1 MAVEKMKELKEIWE
15 NDIYRET
22 LTMIPEEDG
31 RLPELLYLP
40 AGEVVV
46 ESYDGKIIYEPG
58 KDYVFDGRF
67 IRLPEGSGIPTGTRN
82 DLYYATRRQA
92 QQELTDMP
100 YELGFGPVSTADG
113 KYITLKGIDHPEYLT
128 KWQICVSYQTK
139 EEWWGKKPKS
149 KQRLLPEFAGKCE
162 KGGTVRILIFGDS
175 ISCGYDCSGFHHQEP
190 GQPIWPEIVAQGLEK
205 RYHCRVEMDNVSKA
219 GEGTAWAAEHAGG
232 LIGKKSYDL
241 VILGFGM
248 NDREQGNIFQEN
260 IKKLIRQVRSCVGET
275 EFLLIATTLPNPE
288 TTTPPIH
295 FTAYQYEYAEVLLAL
310 EEKGIA
316 VADVQTVQKE
326 LQKRKRY
333 LDITGNWLNHP
344 NDFLARIQA
353 QVVFR
358 SLT

>member
-1 MAVEKMKELKEIWE
+1 MAVEKIKELKEIWE

-31 RLPELLYLP
+31 SFPELLYLP
-40 AGEVVV
+40 EGAVKV
-46 ESYDGKIIYEPG
+46 ESYDGRTIYEQG
-58 KDYVFDGRF
+58 RDYVIEGRSL
-67 IRLPEGSGIPTGTRN
+67 RLPEGSGIPVGTRD
-82 DLYYATRRQA
+82 DLYYMTEQEAR
-92 QQELTDMP
+92 QELAAMP
-100 YELGFGPVSTADG
+100 YDLGFGPVSTADG
-113 KYITLKGIDHPEYLT
+113 KYITLRAIDHPEYLT
-128 KWQICVSYQTK
+128 KWQVCVSYKTK
-139 EEWWGKKPKS
+139 EEWWGKKPES
-149 KQRLLPEFAGKCE
+149 KREL
-162 KGGTVRILIFGDS
+162 
-175 ISCGYDCSGFHHQEP
+175 
-190 GQPIWPEIVAQGLEK
+190 VAKGLEQK
-205 RYHCRVEMDNVSKA
+205 YHCRVEMDNVSKA
-219 GEGTAWAAEHAGG
+219 GEGTAWAAEHAGE

-248 NDREQGNIFQEN
+248 NDREPGNIFQEN
-260 IKKLIRQVRSCVGET
+260 IKELIRQVRGCVRKT

-295 FTAYQYEYAEVLLAL
+295 FTAYQHEYAKVLLAL

-326 LQKRKRY
+326 IQKRKRY

-344 NDFLARIQA
+344 NDFLAGIQA